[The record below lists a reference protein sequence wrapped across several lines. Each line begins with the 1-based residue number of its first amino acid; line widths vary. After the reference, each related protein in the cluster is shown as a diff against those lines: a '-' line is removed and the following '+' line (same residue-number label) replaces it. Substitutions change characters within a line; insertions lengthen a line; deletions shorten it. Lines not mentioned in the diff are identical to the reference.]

1 EFNAAAT
8 DIIVLVNDGGTITAQ
23 GTNGNDTLNLLTGQ
37 QVRGFDNGNIN
48 LALTVPSTIQLA
60 SNTISIAD
68 QTPGGTTTLTSADG
82 SSVITL
88 SASGNIIDGF
98 TINGD

>member
-1 EFNAAAT
+1 MRA
-8 DIIVLVNDGGTITAQ
+8 
-23 GTNGNDTLNLLTGQ
+23 
-37 QVRGFDNGNIN
+37 N

-88 SASGNIIDGF
+88 SASGNIIDGS
-98 TINGD
+98 TINGDDGAGVNAAIGISGATANATISNMTI